1 MNSTPTGSTDSDNSI
16 WSDDIES
23 VLDNIRKNSAIL
35 SSEHKKEYIR
45 LKGFLKFFRLPVI
58 ILSGINSVFS
68 IGLNN
73 YLNQGDVSLITCL
86 ISLTCGIITSVE
98 LYLGLQKS
106 MDSELT
112 ISRDFYLLSI
122 DIYKTL
128 QLKRENRNIDGSAY
142 LDSCLSTYSKLFENS
157 NVLTKSIKDE
167 LVKIDVSELA
177 VLASISNEIDYQMHG
192 PGV

>member
-1 MNSTPTGSTDSDNSI
+1 MSSPTNSTNSEWTVDYETI
-16 WSDDIES
+16 LES
-23 VLDNIRKNSAIL
+23 IRHNSVIL
-35 SSEHKKEYIR
+35 SNEHKMEYLR

-73 YLNQGDVSLITCL
+73 YMKQSDVSLITCL
-86 ISLTCGIITSVE
+86 LSLTSGIIVSIE

-122 DIYKTL
+122 DIHKVL
-128 QLKRENRNIDGSAY
+128 QLKRENRTVDGSAY
-142 LDSCLSTYSKLFENS
+142 HL
-157 NVLTKSIKDE
+157 
-167 LVKIDVSELA
+167 
-177 VLASISNEIDYQMHG
+177 
-192 PGV
+192 

>member
-1 MNSTPTGSTDSDNSI
+1 MSTPSNSTNSE
-16 WSDDIES
+16 WSDDVEHVLES
-23 VLDNIRKNSAIL
+23 IRHNSVIL
-35 SSEHKKEYIR
+35 SNEHKKEYLH
-45 LKGFLKFFRLPVI
+45 LKSFLIYFRLPVI

-73 YLNQGDVSLITCL
+73 YLKQDDVSLITCL
-86 ISLTCGIITSVE
+86 LSLSSGIIVSIE

-128 QLKRENRNIDGSAY
+128 QLKRENRNVDGGAY
-142 LDSCLSTYSKLFENS
+142 LDQQLSTYSKLFENS
-157 NVLTKSIKDE
+157 NVLTKTIKDK
-167 LVKIDVSELA
+167 LTNIDLDQVSPTP
-177 VLASISNEIDYQMHG
+177 SIDLQMHG
-192 PGV
+192 LDESFKV